1 MEDKKILTIVDENGK
16 ETQVEVLIAFGFEDT
31 KKEYVIYTM
40 NEKDEN
46 GNITIYAA
54 SLKDVNGTKELGN
67 IETDE
72 EWEKIKEII
81 REISK
86 ES

>member
-1 MEDKKILTIVDENGK
+1 MEDKKMLTIVDENGN
-16 ETQVEVLIAFGFEDT
+16 ETQVEVLIAFGIEAT
-31 KKEYVIYTM
+31 QKEYVIYTM

-46 GNITIYAA
+46 GNITIYASA
-54 SLKDVNGTKELGN
+54 LKDVEGVKELGN
-67 IETDE
+67 IETEE

-86 ES
+86 EN